1 MIAGFLS
8 SRWGYCPACE
18 HWHYSSRWLNGAG
31 DAACPHCGERPAVL
45 ESIEGERGRLR
56 LDLEVATGP
65 VGRRRF
71 FES

>member
-1 MIAGFLS
+1 MIPGFLR

-18 HWHYSSRWLNGAG
+18 HWHYSSHWQTG
-31 DAACPHCGERPAVL
+31 DEEPACPHCGGRPTVI
-45 ESIEGERGRLR
+45 ETIEGERSRMR

-71 FES
+71 FD